1 MASSSPIFWNFFC
14 SSLRSAYQE
23 YGLSALLLPILL
35 LLLLLHAHLIPL
47 LLLLLLLPYIIPV
60 HYFEY
65 LCYRYIKL
73 ICKTTPYLD
82 VCFET
87 LEPSINDIP
96 IDASPNNTA
105 YYLVY
110 TFKTAI
116 NEFKEEPPTLII
128 SSKNKEEPSKTA
140 PNHLVFFTKISV
152 PNQWCTH

>member
-1 MASSSPIFWNFFC
+1 MASSISNI
-14 SSLRSAYQE
+14 LK
-23 YGLSALLLPILL
+23 LL
-35 LLLLLHAHLIPL
+35 LLLSALSLSRIWALSSSPSYSSSSSSSPCPSPSPSPSPSSIT
-47 LLLLLLLPYIIPV
+47 PV

-65 LCYRYIKL
+65 LCYRYIKS

-82 VCFET
+82 VSFET